1 MPVLLRNELREI
13 LPAWALC
20 LALPMAEI
28 LFWQSDQG
36 RSYGLGS
43 FFLGCTILAAL
54 AIHKKIR
61 SPKTLSASGDAPVER
76 PNGRSTMLALSLA
89 LFAAFV
95 VFSALSLLVNDSQDC
110 VVPMLALMAI
120 VPAIGMTPYFVLATR
135 KRFAAIVFTIFLV
148 GLGKSVAATAAEY
161 VDPNAPGR
169 FAVNP
174 DGSVY
179 MPMPWSHPNLR
190 VWLFWTYNGVL
201 SLSFFLLAMRRF
213 HAMHRGMPE
222 SEVARDD
229 WRTTGPLTSS

>member
-1 MPVLLRNELREI
+1 MPVLLRDELREL
-13 LPAWALC
+13 LPAWTLC
-20 LALPMAEI
+20 VALPMPEI
-28 LFWQSDQG
+28 LFWQSAQG

-43 FFLGCTILAAL
+43 SFLGCTIFAAM

-61 SPKTLSASGDAPVER
+61 SPKTPSASGDSPVER
-76 PNGRSTMLALSLA
+76 PNGRSTMLALFLA
-89 LFAAFV
+89 LLAAFV
-95 VFSALSLLVNDSQDC
+95 VFSAFSLLVNDSQDF

-120 VPAIGMTPYFVLATR
+120 VPAIGMTPYFVLATH
-135 KRFAAIVFTIFLV
+135 KRLAAVVFTIFLV
-148 GLGKSVAATAAEY
+148 GLGKSVAAQAAEY

-201 SLSFFLLAMRRF
+201 SLTFLFMAMKRF
-213 HAMHRGMPE
+213 HAMSPWMPK
-222 SEVARDD
+222 SKVAGDD
-229 WRTTGPLTSS
+229 WRTTGPSTFS